1 MKKTCIAA
9 ILALALSLSLA
20 ACAGTSGGVYVQNVG
35 DLSGFGIT
43 DADRFPGVV
52 VAENVTKIQRD
63 ADKTVGELFVKAG
76 DTVKTGDQLFSYD
89 TEQLQLNLDKQKL
102 EQEQLEA
109 TIENYK
115 DQITELENQRANAGS
130 SQQLAYTVQIQT
142 MQVDLKEAELNL
154 EAKKTDVAKSEA
166 LLENAVVTSPVDGQ
180 IQAIN
185 ESTTDQYG
193 REQPYITIQQAGSF
207 RVQGTLGELQRGSFT
222 VGTRVKILSR
232 TNDDS
237 WTGTISTIDYEN
249 PTQNN
254 SNNYGFISDSGS
266 SSMNSSSRYP
276 FYVELDSTDGLIL
289 GQHVYL
295 ALDSGEDL
303 TGLRL
308 SSAFVAFNDDGS
320 TYVWAEKNG
329 KLEKRT
335 VTLGEY
341 DAMTDTY
348 AVTDGLSESD
358 YVAYPDEACVEGAA
372 TTREKPAETTPEDG
386 ANSDWNN
393 GVDTGMDN
401 GGLPV
406 EGDVNGGI
414 VSGDIEVG

>member
-1 MKKTCIAA
+1 MKKTCIMA
-9 ILALALSLSLA
+9 ILVLTLSLSLV
-20 ACAGTSGGVYVQNVG
+20 ACSGKTGGVYVQNVG

-43 DADRFPGVV
+43 DGDRFPGVV

-115 DQITELENQRANAGS
+115 DQISELENQRANAGS

-154 EAKKTDVAKSEA
+154 KAKKTDVAKSEA

-193 REQPYITIQQAGSF
+193 REQAYITIQQAGSF

-237 WTGTISTIDYEN
+237 WTGTITTIDYEN

-254 SNNYGFISDSGS
+254 SNNYYISDSSS

-358 YVAYPDEACVEGAA
+358 YVAYPDENCVEGAA

-386 ANSDWNN
+386 MNS
-393 GVDTGMDN
+393 GVDTGMI
-401 GGLPV
+401 
-406 EGDVNGGI
+406 NGGI
-414 VSGDIEVG
+414 EVG

>member
-1 MKKTCIAA
+1 M
-9 ILALALSLSLA
+9 
-20 ACAGTSGGVYVQNVG
+20 
-35 DLSGFGIT
+35 
-43 DADRFPGVV
+43 
-52 VAENVTKIQRD
+52 
-63 ADKTVGELFVKAG
+63 
-76 DTVKTGDQLFSYD
+76 KTGDQLFSYD

-115 DQITELENQRANAGS
+115 DQISELKNQRANAGS

-142 MQVDLKEAELNL
+142 MQVDLKEAELKL

-166 LLENAVVTSPVDGQ
+166 LLQNAVVTSPVDGQ

-185 ESTTDQYG
+185 ESTTDQNG
-193 REQPYITIQQAGSF
+193 REQAYITIQQAGSF
-207 RVQGTLGELQRGSFT
+207 RVRGTLGELQRGSFT

-237 WTGTISTIDYEN
+237 WTGSISTIDYEN
-249 PTQNN
+249 PAQNN
-254 SNNYGFISDSGS
+254 SNNYISSDSS
-266 SSMNSSSRYP
+266 SSSLNSSSRYP

-295 ALDSGEDL
+295 AMDSGEDL

-308 SSAFVAFNDDGS
+308 SSAFVVMNDDGS
-320 TYVWAEKNG
+320 AYVWAEKNG

-341 DAMTDTY
+341 DDVTGTY
-348 AVTDGLSESD
+348 AVTDGLSEAD
-358 YVAYPDEACVEGAA
+358 YVAYPDENCVEGAA
-372 TTREKPAETTPEDG
+372 TTREKPAETIPEDG
-386 ANSDWNN
+386 MND
-393 GVDTGMDN
+393 GVDTGMIN
-401 GGLPV
+401 GG
-406 EGDVNGGI
+406 N
-414 VSGDIEVG
+414 EVG

>member
-9 ILALALSLSLA
+9 ILVLTLSLSLV
-20 ACAGTSGGVYVQNVG
+20 ACSGKTGGVYVQKVG
-35 DLSGFGIT
+35 DLSGFGVT
-43 DADRFPGVV
+43 DGDRFPGVV

-115 DQITELENQRANAGS
+115 DQISELENQRANAGS

-154 EAKKTDVAKSEA
+154 KAKKTDVAKSEA

-193 REQPYITIQQAGSF
+193 REQAYITIQQAGSF

-237 WTGTISTIDYEN
+237 WTGTITTIDYEN

-254 SNNYGFISDSGS
+254 SNNYYISDSSS

-358 YVAYPDEACVEGAA
+358 YVAYPDENCVEGAA
-372 TTREKPAETTPEDG
+372 TTREKPAETIPEDG
-386 ANSDWNN
+386 MNS
-393 GVDTGMDN
+393 GVDTGMI
-401 GGLPV
+401 
-406 EGDVNGGI
+406 NGGI
-414 VSGDIEVG
+414 EVG

>member
-9 ILALALSLSLA
+9 ILVLTLSLSLV
-20 ACAGTSGGVYVQNVG
+20 ACSGKTGGVYVQNVG
-35 DLSGFGIT
+35 DLSGFGVT
-43 DADRFPGVV
+43 DGDRFPGVV

-115 DQITELENQRANAGS
+115 DQISELENQRANAGS

-154 EAKKTDVAKSEA
+154 KAKKTDVAKSEA

-193 REQPYITIQQAGSF
+193 REQAYITIQQAGSF

-232 TNDDS
+232 TNDYS
-237 WTGTISTIDYEN
+237 WTGTITTIDYEN

-254 SNNYGFISDSGS
+254 SNNYYISDSSS

-295 ALDSGEDL
+295 ALDSGEEL
-303 TGLRL
+303 AGLRL
-308 SSAFVAFNDDGS
+308 GSAFVAFNDDGS

-358 YVAYPDEACVEGAA
+358 YVAYPDENCVEGAA
-372 TTREKPAETTPEDG
+372 TTREKPAETIPEDG
-386 ANSDWNN
+386 MNNGMNS
-393 GVDTGMDN
+393 GVDTGMI
-401 GGLPV
+401 
-406 EGDVNGGI
+406 NGGI
-414 VSGDIEVG
+414 EVG

>member
-1 MKKTCIAA
+1 MKKTCIMA
-9 ILALALSLSLA
+9 ILVLTLSLSLV
-20 ACAGTSGGVYVQNVG
+20 ACSVKTGGVYVQNVG

-43 DADRFPGVV
+43 DGDRFPGVV

-115 DQITELENQRANAGS
+115 DQISELENQRANAGS

-193 REQPYITIQQAGSF
+193 REQAYITIQQAGSF

-237 WTGTISTIDYEN
+237 WTGTITTIDYEN

-254 SNNYGFISDSGS
+254 SNNYYISDSSS

-295 ALDSGEDL
+295 ALDSGEEL
-303 TGLRL
+303 AGLRL

-358 YVAYPDEACVEGAA
+358 YVAYPDENCVEGAA

-386 ANSDWNN
+386 MNS
-393 GVDTGMDN
+393 GVDTGMI
-401 GGLPV
+401 
-406 EGDVNGGI
+406 NGGI
-414 VSGDIEVG
+414 EVG